1 VVGDLAS
8 VARNLVQGVRGPS
21 TATAADRPVRPMGQ
35 THDQYY
41 LKFRVE
47 DRPGVLAEIATR
59 FGTNGISIERVWQ
72 EGFGDEATLSFI
84 THRAQEQPFQDTVEE
99 LRGMPAV
106 HAIASLLRVEGEE

>member
-1 VVGDLAS
+1 
-8 VARNLVQGVRGPS
+8 
-21 TATAADRPVRPMGQ
+21 MGE

-41 LKFRVE
+41 LKLRVE
-47 DRPGVLAEIATR
+47 DQPGVLADIAAR

-84 THRAQEQPFQDTVEE
+84 THRAKEEAFQATVDE
-99 LRGMPAV
+99 LRAMPQV